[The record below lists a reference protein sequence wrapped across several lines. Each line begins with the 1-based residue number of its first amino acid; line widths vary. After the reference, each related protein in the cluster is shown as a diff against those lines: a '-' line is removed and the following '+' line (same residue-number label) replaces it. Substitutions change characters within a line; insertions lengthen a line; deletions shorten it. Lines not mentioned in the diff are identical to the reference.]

1 VRHPIVLRATLSSI
15 VLACCACAF
24 ALNPSLDVSQYAHTA
39 WKISDGFTQGD
50 VLAIAQTPDGYL
62 WLGTGFGLYRFDGL
76 HPVPWQPPTGQDLPS
91 RFVHRLVAARDGT
104 LWIGTDKGVASWK
117 DGKLTHY
124 PELDGQANFYLFED
138 REGTIWSSGEVFPS
152 PPTLCAIGRSGVQ
165 CYGKDGS
172 LGGGRAI
179 VSVYEDRRGNLW
191 AVAKNGIWRWKP
203 GPPKFYPLRI
213 GPVNGTG
220 YLEGIAEDAD
230 GKLLIG
236 MQGGIRRFFD
246 GQTESYP
253 LPHTVQ
259 PFQTRTLL
267 HDRDGGLW
275 IAVYHAGLVHT
286 HNGRADVFRQ
296 ADGLS
301 SDEVV
306 ALFEDR
312 ENNVWVATSNGLDR
326 FRDTAVATF
335 SLKEGLSNALARSVL
350 ADKDG
355 SVWVATPGGL
365 DRWREGQIT
374 TYDKRDG
381 KLDGLTP
388 TSLFQDSS
396 GRIWVSTTRELGYLE
411 DNRFIS
417 VSSTELGR
425 IQDIAQD
432 SAGNL
437 WIADQQ
443 EGLIHLRGSKLVE
456 RIPWASLGHKDF
468 ALSLAGDRLR
478 GGIWLGFFGGDISY
492 FADGHIQE
500 TYTAAEGLGNGS
512 ITNLQ
517 VDRDG
522 TLWAATDGGLSRMKN
537 GHFAAL
543 ARENGLPCSPIHW
556 MIQDDDHSFWLYTPC
571 GLLSLS
577 RSEMDTWTAAADRGQ
592 AVKQIVHPT
601 VFDSADGVRMPAIS
615 YRPYNPAVTRSSSGK
630 IWFVPLDG
638 VSMIDPHHLPFN
650 RLPPPVHIEQVVV
663 DWKTYDT
670 VSDSDQILRLPPL
683 AHLEIDYTALSLVA
697 SEKVRFRFKLEGLDS
712 DWHDVGDR
720 RQASYTNLA
729 PRRYRF
735 RVLACNNSGVWN
747 EAGAS
752 LEFAVLPTFY
762 QTAWFRIACAVASL
776 VLLWAIYQFR
786 VHQLQRQFAIGL
798 EARVNERTRIARELH
813 DTLLQSL
820 HGLMF
825 QFQAARN
832 LLPRKPED
840 AMQSLD
846 DAIAET
852 KKAVAES
859 RDTIQGLRLEP
870 MATGNLAD
878 LLMSTSRELAS
889 SAADPVPPVFDLIEE
904 GDQQML
910 SPATSSEI
918 CRIALEILRNAYRH
932 AHARRIEVEIRY
944 GDQMLRLRIRDDG
957 RGIDPNVLKEG
968 GRVGHWGL
976 RGIRERA
983 ERIGARLDFWS
994 ELGDGTEVELAIP
1007 ATVAYEST
1015 RDSYRAKL
1023 LRKVTSRAQRS

>member
-1 VRHPIVLRATLSSI
+1 MVLRAMLSSV

-39 WKISDGFTQGD
+39 WKASDGFTQGD

-76 HPVPWQPPTGQDLPS
+76 HLVPWQPPTGQDLPS

-124 PELDGQANFYLFED
+124 PELDGQMNYYLFED
-138 REGTIWSSGEVFPS
+138 REGTIWSSGEPFPS
-152 PPTLCAIGRSGVQ
+152 PPSLCAIRRSGVR

-172 LGGGRAI
+172 LRGGGAI
-179 VSVYEDRRGNLW
+179 VSLYEDRKDNLW
-191 AVAKNGIWRWKP
+191 AVAKSGIWRWKP

-213 GPVNGTG
+213 GPVNGAG

-230 GKLLIG
+230 GKLLVG
-236 MQGGIRRFFD
+236 MQGGIRRFVD
-246 GQTESYP
+246 GKTESYP

-275 IAVYHAGLVHT
+275 IAVYHAGLVHM

-296 ADGLS
+296 VDGLS

-312 ENNVWVATSNGLDR
+312 ENNLWVATTNGLDR
-326 FRDTAVATF
+326 FRDAAVATF
-335 SLKEGLSNALARSVL
+335 SLKEGLSNAVARSVL

-355 SVWVATPGGL
+355 SVWVATPSGL

-374 TYDKRDG
+374 TFDKRNG
-381 KLDGLTP
+381 KLNGLTP
-388 TSLFQDSS
+388 TSLFQESS

-411 DNRFIS
+411 NNRFTS

-425 IQDIAQD
+425 IQDIAED

-443 EGLIHLRGSKLVE
+443 EGLLHLSGGKLVE

-468 ALSLAGDRLR
+468 ALSLAGDHLR
-478 GGIWLGFFGGDISY
+478 GGIWLGFFGGGISY

-517 VDRDG
+517 GEKDG

-537 GHFAAL
+537 GHFATI

-556 MIQDDDHSFWLYTPC
+556 MIQDDDRSFWLYTPC
-571 GLLSLS
+571 GLVCLS
-577 RSEMDTWTAAADRGQ
+577 RSEMDTWTAAADSGQ

-601 VFDSADGVRMPAIS
+601 VFDSADGVRVPPFS
-615 YRPYNPAVTRSSSGK
+615 YRAYNPPVTKSSDGK
-630 IWFVPLDG
+630 ILFLPLDG
-638 VSMIDPHHLPFN
+638 VSVIDPHHLPFN
-650 RLPPPVHIEQVVV
+650 RQPPPVHIEQVVV
-663 DWKTYDT
+663 DWKTFDA
-670 VSDSDQILRLPPL
+670 VSDPKQILRLPPL

-697 SEKVRFRFKLEGLDS
+697 SEKVHFRFKLEGLDS

-720 RQASYTNLA
+720 RQAIYTNLA

-752 LEFAVLPTFY
+752 LEFSVLPTFY
-762 QTAWFRIACAVASL
+762 QTAWFRIACAVAAL
-776 VLLWAIYQFR
+776 VLLWTIYQFR
-786 VHQLQRQFAIGL
+786 VQQLQRQFAIGL

-840 AMQSLD
+840 AMRSMD
-846 DAIAET
+846 EAIAET

-870 MATGNLAD
+870 MVTGNLAD

-889 SAADPVPPVFDLIEE
+889 SAADPVLPVFDLIEE

-910 SPATSSEI
+910 APGTSSEI

-932 AHARRIEVEIRY
+932 AHARRIEAEIRY

-994 ELGDGTEVELAIP
+994 ELGEGTEVELAIP
-1007 ATVAYEST
+1007 AAVAYENT